1 MRLVRSEGNGHDIPQ
16 GDLLQ
21 LYASYSSIQEALA
34 QPKTVKEHT
43 EEIQEAFD
51 KRLSTSFL

>member
-1 MRLVRSEGNGHDIPQ
+1 MHLVWSEGNGHGIPQ
-16 GDLLQ
+16 GELLQ
-21 LYASYSSIQEALA
+21 LSASYSSIQEALA
-34 QPKTVKEHT
+34 QPRTVKEHT